1 MLNKIETKYLKE
13 IIDKYSKRAKVS
25 KFIHPLHNNAFSN
38 EDILDGIEVLLSQKL
53 TMSKITEKFEY
64 EFAKFIGSK
73 YALMVNSGSSANLLA
88 SFALINPKKK
98 NRLKNG
104 DKFLIPSVCWSTS
117 LWPLIQ
123 CGLKPKFIDV
133 NKDNFCLDETLI
145 DQKILKEIKAIVTIH
160 ILGNSSNIKKISS
173 AAKKNNIFLI
183 EDTCEA
189 LGSKYNSKYLGT
201 YGDFGTYSFYYS
213 HQITSGEG
221 GMIVCNKKED
231 YEIIYSLR
239 AHGWDRGLKKSSK
252 RNQFNFINSG
262 FNLRPMDLTAAI
274 GLSQFRRLGS
284 MMNVRALNREKI
296 INKIKKSKKWNNQY
310 IFFEPNK
317 NVSPSW
323 FGFPIMINN
332 INKVNKNKF
341 MNYLNKN
348 GIETRPILSGNFL
361 NQPSAKL
368 YKLNNENLKFYNSQ
382 MIEEKGFFIGL
393 PTENISEKK
402 INYLSDKLLNIDK
415 FQ

>member
-1 MLNKIETKYLKE
+1 MLNKTEEKFLRNLINKHSHKAKLSKYM
-13 IIDKYSKRAKVS
+13 Y
-25 KFIHPLHNNAFSN
+25 PLHNNAFSDQ
-38 EDILDGIEVLLSQKL
+38 DILNGIEVLLSQKM
-53 TMSKITEKFEY
+53 TMSKITEEFEDH
-64 EFAKFIGSK
+64 FSKFIGSK

-98 NRLKNG
+98 NRLKSG
-104 DKFLIPSVCWSTS
+104 DKFLIPAICWSTS

-133 NKDNFCLDETLI
+133 NADNFCLDEKLLN
-145 DQKILKEIKAIVTIH
+145 KKNLEEVKAIVTIH
-160 ILGNSSNIKKISS
+160 ILGNSSNIKEIASI
-173 AAKKNNIFLI
+173 AKKKGLFLI

-221 GMIVCNKKED
+221 GMIICDSKSD
-231 YEIIYSLR
+231 YELIYSLR
-239 AHGWDRGLKKSSK
+239 SHGWDRGLNKSRQKS
-252 RNQFNFINSG
+252 QFNFINSG

-274 GLSQFRRLGS
+274 GLSQFKRLDT
-284 MMNVRALNREKI
+284 MMNIRASNRGKI
-296 INKIKKSKKWNNQY
+296 INQIKKSKNWNNQY
-310 IFFEPNK
+310 SFFYPNK

-323 FGFPIMINN
+323 FGLPLI
-332 INKVNKNKF
+332 INKLNKSDKLRF

-348 GIETRPILSGNFL
+348 GVETRPILSGNFL

-368 YKLNNENLKFYNSQ
+368 YNLNNNNLKFENSQ
-382 MIEEKGFFIGL
+382 MIEDKGFFIGL
-393 PTENISEKK
+393 PTEK
-402 INYLSDKLLNIDK
+402 INNMRLEFLSKKLMDIDN
-415 FQ
+415 F